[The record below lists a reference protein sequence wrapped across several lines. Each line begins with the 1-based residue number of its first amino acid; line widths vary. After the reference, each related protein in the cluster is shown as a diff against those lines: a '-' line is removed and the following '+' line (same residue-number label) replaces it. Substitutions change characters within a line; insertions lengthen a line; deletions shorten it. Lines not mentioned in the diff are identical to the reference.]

1 MRTLLVASAALGL
14 ALPGVAGAAP
24 GGLTTDRGVVQSVSA
39 TEIVLRELDG
49 SVVSLAVGPAT
60 RVQLNGRPAL
70 LASVQ
75 PGFVASVVHN
85 GSRPAVVVRA
95 FGRAA
100 SVTDRG
106 AVTAL
111 TPTAIT
117 LRTQD
122 GTQVTIPL
130 DSATRFRRF
139 GRPVRTGAA
148 RPGAFV
154 AVTHPVGGAARVVS
168 VLKRA

>member
-1 MRTLLVASAALGL
+1 MHTLAVASAAVGL

-24 GGLTTDRGVVQSVSA
+24 GGLTTDRGVVQSVSP

-49 SVVSLAVGPAT
+49 SAVTLAVGPST
-60 RVQLNGRPAL
+60 RVKLNGGPAL

-85 GSRPAVVVRA
+85 GPRPAIVVRA
-95 FGRAA
+95 FGKVA

-106 AVTAL
+106 VVTAL
-111 TPTAIT
+111 TPATIT
-117 LRTQD
+117 LRIQD
-122 GTQVTIPL
+122 GTQVTIAL
-130 DSATRFRRF
+130 DAATQFRRF
-139 GRPVRTGAA
+139 GLPVRAGAA
-148 RPGAFV
+148 RPGALV
-154 AVTHPVGGAARVVS
+154 AVSHPVGGAARVVS